1 MTGRRTIPKHTPTL
15 LGVGLLVIA
24 ILVCSAVAFTVEGGT
39 AAQRAQVKQVLAK
52 CAIATSA
59 TDQELRSLGPVRV
72 ILHPMDGVT
81 GYSEWGRMFVNS
93 QLTGDN
99 FNEIVAHEWC
109 HQIWYTLGP
118 KWWAKWA
125 DICNGTRSTTWTRD
139 FYENFAECAKVTFF
153 PTDLLS
159 RPYPVT
165 ELRVTSPT
173 DVRSWVTMARYVNKC
188 PFPDLQPTVMQTT
201 VSQDELAAA
210 GGYVSEQGLVSGFSD
225 SNYHPYDSVLR
236 RQLAL
241 VCERSGTSYPS
252 SWLYDYSPAS
262 RGDVRQ
268 TLSVAWTEERWDET
282 ITRGQLARLL
292 WRAR

>member
-1 MTGRRTIPKHTPTL
+1 MAKRRTIPKHTPTL
-15 LGVGLLVIA
+15 LGVGLLAIA

-39 AAQRAQVKQVLAK
+39 AAQRAQVKQVLAS
-52 CAIATSA
+52 CTVPTSA
-59 TDQELRSLGPVRV
+59 TDQELRSLGPVKV
-72 ILHPMDGVT
+72 ILWPMDGVT

-93 QLTGDN
+93 KLTGDN
-99 FNEIVAHEWC
+99 FTEIVAHEWC

-153 PTDLLS
+153 STDLFS

-165 ELRVTSPT
+165 ELQVTSPA

-188 PFPDLQPTVMQTT
+188 PFADLQPTVMQTT
-201 VSQDELAAA
+201 DSQDELAAA
-210 GGYVSEQGLVSGFSD
+210 GGYVSEQGLVSGCSD
-225 SNYHPYDSVLR
+225 CNYHPYDPVLR

-241 VCERSGTSYPS
+241 VCERSGTPCPS

-262 RGDVRQ
+262 RADVRD
-268 TLSVAWTEERWDET
+268 TLSVAWTEERWDQT